1 MLVNT
6 MFVKWLQLS
15 TLLSCCVFV
24 REFNS
29 SVVIKLFLLLGE
41 PKIDFSARH
50 VRTSRTVSRAH
61 AKQKAL
67 DITQPIGTECQML
80 SKTQHIVIR
89 HTKFDVRTRNCTSS
103 RT

>member
-61 AKQKAL
+61 
-67 DITQPIGTECQML
+67 E
-80 SKTQHIVIR
+80 
-89 HTKFDVRTRNCTSS
+89 TKSPGYRTANRNGVSNVK
-103 RT
+103 

>member
-50 VRTSRTVSRAH
+50 VRTSRTVLRAH
-61 AKQKAL
+61 VRAKKQTAL

-80 SKTQHIVIR
+80 SKTRHIVIR
-89 HTKFDVRTRNCTSS
+89 HTKFDVRTRNCT
-103 RT
+103 